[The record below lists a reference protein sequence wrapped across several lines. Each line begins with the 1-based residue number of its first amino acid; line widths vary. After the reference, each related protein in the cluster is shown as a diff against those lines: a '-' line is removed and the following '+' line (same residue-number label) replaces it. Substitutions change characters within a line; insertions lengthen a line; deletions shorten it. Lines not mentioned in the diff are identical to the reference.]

1 MRIAAVILRIGV
13 LAYLAGLCGCIVH
26 PPTIAHV
33 HIGHA
38 VTAVHVT
45 PGHEGYLSVAELR
58 ANEAYTAAQSANAD
72 ADLPQLKAHIAA
84 VVDATDSQDNFG
96 VRQSVTMAANHISF
110 AATSADASDNV
121 IRFAPTFATDTAAV
135 VERCN
140 YIGLLGKDV
149 ASSASLKEAS
159 LLAQEILKL
168 ARANVDGANVDGNDS
183 NSDSVTGSASS
194 KYGLVQLRAEVKAML
209 DREQP
214 PYRTV
219 DQWYLFNLVR
229 LPNGR
234 WVFDKLGRGGT
245 IDGYK

>member
-1 MRIAAVILRIGV
+1 MRVVAMILRFGV
-13 LAYLAGLCGCIVH
+13 LGCLAGVCGCIVH

-58 ANEAYTAAQSANAD
+58 ANEAYAAAKSAYAD
-72 ADLPQLKAHIAA
+72 ADLRQLKAHIAA
-84 VVDATDSQDNFG
+84 VVDATNSLDNFG

-110 AATSADASDNV
+110 AATSADASANV
-121 IRFAPTFATDTAAV
+121 IAFAPTFATDTATV

-140 YIGLLGKDV
+140 YIDLLGKDV
-149 ASSASLKEAS
+149 ASSGSLKDAS
-159 LLAQEILKL
+159 LLAEEILKL
-168 ARANVDGANVDGNDS
+168 ARANVDGNDS
-183 NSDSVTGSASS
+183 NGDDAVGSSPS
-194 KYGLVQLRAEVKAML
+194 KYGLVQLRAEVKDML
-209 DREQP
+209 SRERP
-214 PYRTV
+214 SYRTV

>member
-1 MRIAAVILRIGV
+1 MRSVAAILRFGM
-13 LAYLAGLCGCIVH
+13 LGCLAGVCGCIVR

-58 ANEAYTAAQSANAD
+58 ANEAYAAATSANAD
-72 ADLPQLKAHIAA
+72 ADLRQLKAHIAA
-84 VVDATDSQDNFG
+84 VVDATDSVDNFG
-96 VRQSVTMAANHISF
+96 VRESVTMAANHISF

-140 YIGLLGKDV
+140 YIDLLGKDV
-149 ASSASLKEAS
+149 ASAGSLKDAS
-159 LLAQEILKL
+159 LLAEEILKL
-168 ARANVDGANVDGNDS
+168 ARANVDGIDS
-183 NSDSVTGSASS
+183 NDDGATGSASS

-209 DREQP
+209 DREKP
-214 PYRTV
+214 SYRTV

>member
-1 MRIAAVILRIGV
+1 MSIIAAILRFGV
-13 LAYLAGLCGCIVH
+13 LGCLAGLCACIVR

-58 ANEAYTAAQSANAD
+58 ANEAYGAAKSARAD
-72 ADLPQLKAHIAA
+72 ADLRQLKAHIAA

-110 AATSADASDNV
+110 AATSADASANV
-121 IRFAPTFATDTAAV
+121 IRFAPTFANDTTAV

-140 YIGLLGKDV
+140 YIDLLAKDV
-149 ASSASLKEAS
+149 ASSASLNEAS
-159 LLAQEILKL
+159 LLAEEILKL
-168 ARANVDGANVDGNDS
+168 ARANVEGNDL
-183 NSDSVTGSASS
+183 NGDDAGASALS
-194 KYGLVQLRAEVKAML
+194 KYGVVQLRAEIQAML
-209 DREQP
+209 ARETP

-219 DQWYLFNLVR
+219 DRWYLFNLVR

>member
-1 MRIAAVILRIGV
+1 MRIVAVVLRVAV
-13 LAYLAGLCGCIVH
+13 LACLGGLSACIVH
-26 PPTIAHV
+26 PPTISHV
-33 HIGHA
+33 PIGHA

-45 PGHEGYLSVAELR
+45 PGHEGYLAVAELR
-58 ANEAYTAAQSANAD
+58 AKEAYDSAKSANAD
-72 ADLPQLKAHIAA
+72 TDLLQLKAHVAA
-84 VVDATDSQDNFG
+84 TVTATDSQDNFG

-110 AATSADASDNV
+110 AATSADASVNV
-121 IRFAPTFATDTAAV
+121 IQFAPAFATDTAAV

-159 LLAQEILKL
+159 VLAQEILKL
-168 ARANVDGANVDGNDS
+168 ARANVEGEVS
-183 NSDSVTGSASS
+183 NGDEARGSGPP
-194 KYGLVQLRAEVKAML
+194 KYGLVQLRAEVKDML
-209 DREQP
+209 DREKP
-214 PYRTV
+214 SYRTI

>member
-1 MRIAAVILRIGV
+1 MSIIAVIPRFGV
-13 LAYLAGLCGCIVH
+13 LGCLAGLSACIVH

-58 ANEAYTAAQSANAD
+58 ANEAFDAAKSARAD
-72 ADLPQLKAHIAA
+72 ADLRQLKVHIAA
-84 VVDATDSQDNFG
+84 VVDATDSKDNFG

-110 AATSADASDNV
+110 AATSADASANV
-121 IRFAPTFATDTAAV
+121 TRFAPAFATDTAAV

-140 YIGLLGKDV
+140 YIDLLGKDV

-159 LLAQEILKL
+159 LLAEEILKL
-168 ARANVDGANVDGNDS
+168 ARANVEGNDP
-183 NSDSVTGSASS
+183 DDAGGSASS
-194 KYGLVQLRAEVKAML
+194 KYGLVQLRAEVQAML
-209 DREQP
+209 ARETP

>member
-1 MRIAAVILRIGV
+1 MVAVILRFGM
-13 LAYLAGLCGCIVH
+13 LGCLAGVCGCIVR

-58 ANEAYTAAQSANAD
+58 ANEAYAAARSANAD
-72 ADLPQLKAHIAA
+72 ADLRQLKAHIAA
-84 VVDATDSQDNFG
+84 VVDATDSVDNFG

-121 IRFAPTFATDTAAV
+121 IRFAPTFATDTAAL

-140 YIGLLGKDV
+140 YIDLLGKDV
-149 ASSASLKEAS
+149 ASAGSLKDAS
-159 LLAQEILKL
+159 LLAEEILKL
-168 ARANVDGANVDGNDS
+168 ARANVDGTDS
-183 NSDSVTGSASS
+183 NDDGATGSASS
-194 KYGLVQLRAEVKAML
+194 KYGLVQLRTEVKAML
-209 DREQP
+209 DREKP
-214 PYRTV
+214 SYRTV

>member
-1 MRIAAVILRIGV
+1 MTTIVMIPRFGMLGC
-13 LAYLAGLCGCIVH
+13 LAGLCACMVH

-45 PGHEGYLSVAELR
+45 PGHEGYLSVAEQR
-58 ANEAYTAAQSANAD
+58 ANEAYGAAKSANVD
-72 ADLPQLKAHIAA
+72 ADLLQLKAHIAA
-84 VVDATDSQDNFG
+84 VVAATDSQDNFG

-110 AATSADASDNV
+110 AATSADASANV
-121 IRFAPTFATDTAAV
+121 VRFAPAFATDTAAV

-140 YIGLLGKDV
+140 YIDLLGKDV

-159 LLAQEILKL
+159 VLAAEILKL
-168 ARANVDGANVDGNDS
+168 ARANVDGNDS
-183 NSDSVTGSASS
+183 NGDDAAGSAPS
-194 KYGLVQLRAEVKAML
+194 KFGVVQLRAEVQAMIAG
-209 DREQP
+209 ETP